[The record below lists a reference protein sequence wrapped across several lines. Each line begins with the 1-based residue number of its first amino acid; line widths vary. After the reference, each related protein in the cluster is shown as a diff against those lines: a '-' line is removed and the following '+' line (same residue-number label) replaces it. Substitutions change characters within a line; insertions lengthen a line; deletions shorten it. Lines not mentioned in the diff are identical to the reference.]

1 MLDKVVAFCNRQ
13 HPFIW
18 LVVAGVIIICLYSIT
33 GWVTEEGF
41 KGGAGIDKTIYV
53 TRVTSPADI
62 TRGLMFRDV
71 PLGQNEGML
80 FDKGGWSNTGFW
92 MKNTRI
98 PLDIIFLDEEY
109 RVIDILRD
117 MVPGDLTVR
126 SIDKPWRYAVEVN
139 AGAHT
144 DIKLGSGVNIIG

>member
-18 LVVAGVIIICLYSIT
+18 LVVAGVIICLYSIT

-41 KGGAGIDKTIYV
+41 KGWDGIDKTIYV

-139 AGAHT
+139 AGAHP
-144 DIKLGSGVNIIG
+144 DIKIGSGVNIIG